1 MIKQVDLTP
10 YDLNDGKQLA
20 DAIAYLLDF
29 KKGKDVVT
37 IDVTEKTAEVD
48 YFVISSVFSQS
59 AVIALA
65 NFVEDELA
73 KRGLEPVHRDR
84 EGKWV
89 ALDYGSV
96 IMHVFHK
103 DLRDY
108 YQIERLWSDG
118 INEKRFVS
126 ED

>member
-10 YDLNDGKQLA
+10 YNLDSAEGLA
-20 DAIAYLLDF
+20 NAIAYLLDF
-29 KKGKDVVT
+29 KKGKDVVS
-37 IDVTEKTAEVD
+37 IDVTQKTAEVD
-48 YFVISSVFSQS
+48 YFVIASAFSQS
-59 AVIALA
+59 AVKSLSD
-65 NFVEDELA
+65 FVEDELSKA
-73 KRGLEPVHRDR
+73 GLEPVHRDR

-96 IMHVFHK
+96 IMHIFYK
-103 DLRDY
+103 ELRDF

-118 INEKRFVS
+118 INEKRFAS

>member
-10 YDLNDGKQLA
+10 YDLTSNKGLA
-20 DAIAYLLDF
+20 DAMAYLLDF
-29 KKGKDVVT
+29 KKGKDVVS
-37 IDVTEKTAEVD
+37 IDVTEQTAEVD
-48 YFVISSVFSQS
+48 YFVIASVFSQS

-65 NFVEDELA
+65 NFVEDELS
-73 KRGLEPVHRDR
+73 KCGLEPVHRDR

-108 YQIERLWSDG
+108 YQIERLWSTG
-118 INEKRFVS
+118 ANEKRFIS

>member
-20 DAIAYLLDF
+20 EAIAYLLDF

-73 KRGLEPVHRDR
+73 KCGLEPVHRDR

-118 INEKRFVS
+118 INEKRFIS

>member
-10 YDLNDGKQLA
+10 YNLDSAEGLA
-20 DAIAYLLDF
+20 NAIAYLLDF
-29 KKGKDVVT
+29 KKGKDVVS
-37 IDVTEKTAEVD
+37 IDVTQKTAEVD
-48 YFVISSVFSQS
+48 YFVIASAFSQS
-59 AVIALA
+59 AVKSLSD
-65 NFVEDELA
+65 FVEDELS
-73 KRGLEPVHRDR
+73 KVGLEPVHRDR

-96 IMHVFHK
+96 IMHIFYK
-103 DLRDY
+103 ELRDF

-118 INEKRFVS
+118 INEKRFAS